1 MEDILYILFILVFVL
16 LVGGRSVKSKRA
28 FRQEFSD
35 LENAPEKSSSAFE
48 SLFATEKPGRS
59 SFAEEERK
67 AGYFTYETD
76 DSSLETKK
84 SPVMARPVV
93 KPVDRE
99 ETETATATPFD
110 LKQAI
115 VYNAIL
121 TPKYLSEVGYVDN

>member
-48 SLFATEKPGRS
+48 SLFATAKPESR
-59 SFAEEERK
+59 SFAEEEKK
-67 AGYFTYETD
+67 AGYFTYETE
-76 DSSLETKK
+76 DSSMGTQY
-84 SPVMARPVV
+84 SPSMARPIAQ
-93 KPVDRE
+93 PVGRE
-99 ETETATATPFD
+99 EAESATLFD
-110 LKQAI
+110 LKHAI

-121 TPKYLSEVGYVDN
+121 TPKYLNEVGYNDN